1 MSRGDSYGEARIL
14 RGVIFVGNA
23 DFCQTESAL
32 LTYHF
37 IFAQRRNY
45 ILTADEKRAVVIR
58 VSEILEEFVSEEPK
72 IPDKPTVPEMLTI
85 KECAKT
91 IKGVTEHAVR
101 RLVAKGEIP
110 CIRVGDGKYG
120 KILISKWDFIGYF
133 QNEKSQKTPPLKSSN
148 LY

>member
-1 MSRGDSYGEARIL
+1 MGGGDSYGEARIL
-14 RGVIFVGNA
+14 RGVIFVDHA
-23 DFCQTESAL
+23 DFRQTESAL
-32 LTYHF
+32 LTIPF

-45 ILTADEKRAVVIR
+45 ILTAEEKRTVVVR

-72 IPDKPTVPEMLTI
+72 LPDKPTVPEMLTI

-110 CIRVGDGKYG
+110 SVRVGDGKYG
-120 KILISKWDFIGYF
+120 KILISKWDFVGYF
-133 QNEKSQKTPPLKSSN
+133 QNEKS
-148 LY
+148 